1 MSWGT
6 CYSGSNNIHFDF
18 PPMMS
23 DGRNFSNWNTGASI
37 NEDIRKKS
45 NITSNWE
52 YRKFLT
58 QNADKI
64 MNNNFVSACDECC
77 SIPML
82 KQNNNTS
89 NSPFLYKS
97 CLDISTPYGY
107 ENSDLKN
114 LYISTYQLQSRMVTP
129 VISQDTLLEQGFPRS
144 K

>member
-1 MSWGT
+1 MK
-6 CYSGSNNIHFDF
+6 Y
-18 PPMMS
+18 
-23 DGRNFSNWNTGASI
+23 
-37 NEDIRKKS
+37 
-45 NITSNWE
+45 
-52 YRKFLT
+52 
-58 QNADKI
+58 ADKI

-82 KQNNNTS
+82 KQNNNSS

-97 CLDISTPYGY
+97 CLDTSRPYGY

-114 LYISTYQLQSRMVTP
+114 LYISNHQLQSRMITP